1 MVHEPGGINGDEF
14 GVVSDEGEVVRG
26 GELDGPAVPAVDDFD
41 LKRLGE
47 DKCGRKRRIW
57 KRLIMM
63 IELADVCVEFIDS
76 CGGLRSSLSVACCA
90 NENNLIVS
98 LYFERESSSVN

>member
-63 IELADVCVEFIDS
+63 IELADVCVRI
-76 CGGLRSSLSVACCA
+76 L
-90 NENNLIVS
+90 LIVVGG
-98 LYFERESSSVN
+98 YDQVCQWRVAPMKTT